1 MVGQAWTAN
10 SRHSPALLERMGLA
24 TGYDLEAL
32 LPTAAFLGA
41 QLGHEVPALLP
52 RAGPFPPAPVP
63 EA

>member
-1 MVGQAWTAN
+1 
-10 SRHSPALLERMGLA
+10 MGLR

-52 RAGPFPPAPVP
+52 RAGAFPPAPAPVA